1 MSKLNYHGKIVVLK
15 RDYPVSEII
24 DSIINM
30 PCHEVRGFFQKI
42 GLTVP
47 KALRMKVLKEVLQ
60 EPVEKTIEERLNL
73 ADELGYR
80 LSYFD
85 RFSEYQLENLLK
97 FYNSVSLN
105 RKYLTELWLHLFM
118 YMMEHKVSEKEIDLL
133 IQDAK
138 KHSEITEDIL
148 AYNFELR
155 KVFHDEKDH
164 IDGLSADDFRVVL
177 YHASTINEIRD
188 IGKKYDVNVPRR
200 LKKEQ
205 LADIIVAELKERGE
219 LPAEEEAKIRGLSI
233 VLMQRYAKDHNVK
246 ASIELKKEE
255 VIEYILANAE
265 ETKASYNVPDASIY
279 VKEVEERP
287 KPQPKPQP
295 APAPKPEPAPVEV
308 KEEPKV
314 VEKVKVVEEK
324 VDVVKKHSP
333 EYEEVLKELALLRE
347 ELMDHL
353 AKCNCTKN
361 KKEA

>member
-155 KVFHDEKDH
+155 KVFHDEKIISMAYQLMILELFYTMH
-164 IDGLSADDFRVVL
+164 QRLMKL
-177 YHASTINEIRD
+177 EILVRNMMLMFQED
-188 IGKKYDVNVPRR
+188 
-200 LKKEQ
+200 LKK
-205 LADIIVAELKERGE
+205 
-219 LPAEEEAKIRGLSI
+219 
-233 VLMQRYAKDHNVK
+233 N
-246 ASIELKKEE
+246 
-255 VIEYILANAE
+255 N
-265 ETKASYNVPDASIY
+265 
-279 VKEVEERP
+279 
-287 KPQPKPQP
+287 
-295 APAPKPEPAPVEV
+295 
-308 KEEPKV
+308 
-314 VEKVKVVEEK
+314 
-324 VDVVKKHSP
+324 
-333 EYEEVLKELALLRE
+333 
-347 ELMDHL
+347 
-353 AKCNCTKN
+353 
-361 KKEA
+361 